1 MSWMKRLEL
10 FFVLLLSVS
19 LFLPFASAVDT
30 ANLTVVQITGW
41 KFFSQYPIVTILT
54 VILFLLL
61 TFQLIHSKIVN
72 SLLTLFL
79 GILVIYL
86 YSIPLGEFAQ
96 LSKELLQQLPVGY
109 YASALLV
116 FVMGALTIH
125 KTFFR

>member
-10 FFVLLLSVS
+10 FCVLLFGIS
-19 LFLPFASAVDT
+19 LFLPFSSALDL
-30 ANLTVVQITGW
+30 ANYSVVQINCW
-41 KFFSQYPIVTILT
+41 KFFSQYPIVTILA

-61 TFQLIHSKIVN
+61 TFQLIHSKIIN

-86 YSIPLGEFAQ
+86 YSIPLGEIAQ

-109 YASALLV
+109 YASALLAL
-116 FVMGALTIH
+116 VMGLLTIH

>member
-10 FFVLLLSVS
+10 FCVLLFGIS
-19 LFLPFASAVDT
+19 LFLPFSNALDLVNYSF
-30 ANLTVVQITGW
+30 VQINGW
-41 KFFSQYPIVTILT
+41 KFFSQYPIVTILA

-61 TFQLIHSKIVN
+61 TFQLIHSKIIN
-72 SLLTLFL
+72 SLLTFFL
-79 GILVIYL
+79 GILVVYL
-86 YSIPLGEFAQ
+86 YSIPLGEIAQ

-116 FVMGALTIH
+116 FVMGSLTIH

>member
-1 MSWMKRLEL
+1 MKRLEL
-10 FFVLLLSVS
+10 FCVLLFGIS
-19 LFLPFASAVDT
+19 LFLPFSSALDL
-30 ANLTVVQITGW
+30 ANLSVVQINGW
-41 KFFSQYPIVTILT
+41 KFFSQYPIVTILA

-61 TFQLIHSKIVN
+61 TFQLIHSKIIN

-86 YSIPLGEFAQ
+86 YSIPLGEIAQ

-116 FVMGALTIH
+116 FVMGSLSIH

>member
-10 FFVLLLSVS
+10 FCVLLFGIS
-19 LFLPFASAVDT
+19 LFLPFSSALDLV
-30 ANLTVVQITGW
+30 NYSFVQINGW
-41 KFFSQYPIVTILT
+41 KFFSQYPIVTILA

-61 TFQLIHSKIVN
+61 TFQLIHSKIIN

-86 YSIPLGEFAQ
+86 YSIPLGEIAQ

-116 FVMGALTIH
+116 FVMGSLTIH

>member
-1 MSWMKRLEL
+1 MGWMKRLEL

-86 YSIPLGEFAQ
+86 YGIPLGEFAQ

>member
-1 MSWMKRLEL
+1 MKRLEL
-10 FFVLLLSVS
+10 FCVLLFGIS

-86 YSIPLGEFAQ
+86 YSIPLGEFVQ

>member
-1 MSWMKRLEL
+1 MKRLEL

-72 SLLTLFL
+72 SLLTLLL

>member
-1 MSWMKRLEL
+1 MKRLEL
-10 FFVLLLSVS
+10 FCVLLFGIS
-19 LFLPFASAVDT
+19 LFLPFSSALDLV
-30 ANLTVVQITGW
+30 NYSFVQINGW
-41 KFFSQYPIVTILT
+41 KFFSQYPIVTILA

-61 TFQLIHSKIVN
+61 TFQLIHSKIIN

-86 YSIPLGEFAQ
+86 YSIPLGEIAQ

-116 FVMGALTIH
+116 FVMGSLTIH

>member
-1 MSWMKRLEL
+1 MKRLEL
-10 FFVLLLSVS
+10 FCVLLFGIS
-19 LFLPFASAVDT
+19 LFLPFSSALDLS
-30 ANLTVVQITGW
+30 NYSFVQINGW
-41 KFFSQYPIVTILT
+41 KFFSQYPIVTILA

-61 TFQLIHSKIVN
+61 TFQLIHSKIIN

-86 YSIPLGEFAQ
+86 YSIPLGEIAQ

-116 FVMGALTIH
+116 FVMGSLTIH
-125 KTFFR
+125 KIFFR

>member
-1 MSWMKRLEL
+1 MKRLEL
-10 FFVLLLSVS
+10 FCVLLFGIS
-19 LFLPFASAVDT
+19 LFLPFSSALD
-30 ANLTVVQITGW
+30 LTNYSIVQINGW
-41 KFFSQYPIVTILT
+41 KFFSQYPIVTILA

-116 FVMGALTIH
+116 FVMGALTFH

>member
-1 MSWMKRLEL
+1 MKRLEL
-10 FFVLLLSVS
+10 FCVLLFGIS
-19 LFLPFASAVDT
+19 LFLPFSSALDLS
-30 ANLTVVQITGW
+30 NYSFVQINGW
-41 KFFSQYPIVTILT
+41 KFFSQYPIVTILA

-61 TFQLIHSKIVN
+61 TFQLIHSKIIN

-86 YSIPLGEFAQ
+86 YSIPLGEIAQ

-116 FVMGALTIH
+116 FVMGSLTIH

>member
-1 MSWMKRLEL
+1 
-10 FFVLLLSVS
+10 
-19 LFLPFASAVDT
+19 
-30 ANLTVVQITGW
+30 
-41 KFFSQYPIVTILT
+41 VTILA

-61 TFQLIHSKIVN
+61 TFQLIHSKIIN

-86 YSIPLGEFAQ
+86 YSIPLGEIAQ

-116 FVMGALTIH
+116 FVMGSLTIH

>member
-1 MSWMKRLEL
+1 MKRLEL
-10 FFVLLLSVS
+10 FCVLLFGIS
-19 LFLPFASAVDT
+19 LFLPFSSALDLV
-30 ANLTVVQITGW
+30 NYSFVQINGW
-41 KFFSQYPIVTILT
+41 KFFSQYPIVTILS

-61 TFQLIHSKIVN
+61 TFQLIHSKIIN

-86 YSIPLGEFAQ
+86 YSIPLGEIAQ

-116 FVMGALTIH
+116 FVMGSLTIH

>member
-1 MSWMKRLEL
+1 MKRLEL
-10 FFVLLLSVS
+10 FCVLLLSVS

-109 YASALLV
+109 YASALLAL
-116 FVMGALTIH
+116 VMGSLTIH

>member
-1 MSWMKRLEL
+1 MKRLEL

-116 FVMGALTIH
+116 FVMGALTFH
-125 KTFFR
+125 KIFFR

>member
-10 FFVLLLSVS
+10 FCVLLFGIS

>member
-1 MSWMKRLEL
+1 MKRLEL

-30 ANLTVVQITGW
+30 AHLTVVQITGW

>member
-1 MSWMKRLEL
+1 MKRLEL
-10 FFVLLLSVS
+10 FCVLLFGIS
-19 LFLPFASAVDT
+19 LFLPFSSALDLS
-30 ANLTVVQITGW
+30 NYSFVQINGW
-41 KFFSQYPIVTILT
+41 KFFSQYPIVTILA

-61 TFQLIHSKIVN
+61 TFQLIHSKIIN

-86 YSIPLGEFAQ
+86 YSIPLGEIAQ

>member
-1 MSWMKRLEL
+1 MKRLEL
-10 FFVLLLSVS
+10 FCVLLFGIS
-19 LFLPFASAVDT
+19 LFLPFSSALDLV
-30 ANLTVVQITGW
+30 NYSFVQINGW
-41 KFFSQYPIVTILT
+41 KFFSQYPIVTILS

-61 TFQLIHSKIVN
+61 TFQLIHSKIIN

-86 YSIPLGEFAQ
+86 YSIPLGEIAQ

-109 YASALLV
+109 YASALLL
-116 FVMGALTIH
+116 FVMGSLTIH

>member
-1 MSWMKRLEL
+1 MKRLEL
-10 FFVLLLSVS
+10 FCVLLFGIS
-19 LFLPFASAVDT
+19 LFLPFSSALDLV
-30 ANLTVVQITGW
+30 NYSFVQINGW
-41 KFFSQYPIVTILT
+41 KFFSQYPIVTILS

-61 TFQLIHSKIVN
+61 TFQLIHSKIIN

-86 YSIPLGEFAQ
+86 YSIPLGEIAQ

>member
-1 MSWMKRLEL
+1 MKRLEL

>member
-1 MSWMKRLEL
+1 MKRLEL
-10 FFVLLLSVS
+10 FCVLLFGIS
-19 LFLPFASAVDT
+19 LFLPFSSALDL
-30 ANLTVVQITGW
+30 ANYSVIQINGW
-41 KFFSQYPIVTILT
+41 KFSSQYPIVTIRA

-61 TFQLIHSKIVN
+61 TFQLIHSKIIN

-86 YSIPLGEFAQ
+86 YSIPLGEIAQ

-116 FVMGALTIH
+116 FVMGSLTIH

>member
-1 MSWMKRLEL
+1 MKRLEL
-10 FFVLLLSVS
+10 FCVLLFGIS
-19 LFLPFASAVDT
+19 LFLPFSSALDLV
-30 ANLTVVQITGW
+30 NYSFVQINGW
-41 KFFSQYPIVTILT
+41 KFFSQYPIVTILA

-61 TFQLIHSKIVN
+61 TFQLIHSKIIN

-86 YSIPLGEFAQ
+86 YSIPLGEIAQ

>member
-1 MSWMKRLEL
+1 MKRLEL

-41 KFFSQYPIVTILT
+41 KFFSQYPIVTILA

-61 TFQLIHSKIVN
+61 TFQLIHSKIIN
-72 SLLTLFL
+72 SLLTLLL

-86 YSIPLGEFAQ
+86 YSIPLGEIAQ

-116 FVMGALTIH
+116 FVMGSLTIH

>member
-1 MSWMKRLEL
+1 MKRLEL
-10 FFVLLLSVS
+10 FCVLLLGIS
-19 LFLPFASAVDT
+19 LFLPFSSALDLV
-30 ANLTVVQITGW
+30 NYSFVQINGW
-41 KFFSQYPIVTILT
+41 KFFSQYPIVTILA

-86 YSIPLGEFAQ
+86 YSIPLGEIAQ

-116 FVMGALTIH
+116 FVMGSLTIH

>member
-1 MSWMKRLEL
+1 MKRLEL
-10 FFVLLLSVS
+10 FCVLLLSVS

>member
-1 MSWMKRLEL
+1 MKRLEL
-10 FFVLLLSVS
+10 FCVLLFGIS
-19 LFLPFASAVDT
+19 LFLPFSSALDL
-30 ANLTVVQITGW
+30 AHYSFVQINGW
-41 KFFSQYPIVTILT
+41 KFFSQYPIVTILSI
-54 VILFLLL
+54 ILFLLL
-61 TFQLIHSKIVN
+61 TFQLIHSKIIN

-86 YSIPLGEFAQ
+86 YSIPLGEIAQ

-116 FVMGALTIH
+116 FVMGSLTIH

>member
-10 FFVLLLSVS
+10 FCVLLFGIS
-19 LFLPFASAVDT
+19 LFLPFSSALDL
-30 ANLTVVQITGW
+30 ANYSVVQINGW
-41 KFFSQYPIVTILT
+41 KFFGQYPIVTILA

-61 TFQLIHSKIVN
+61 TFQLIHSKIIN

-86 YSIPLGEFAQ
+86 YSIPLGEIAQ

-116 FVMGALTIH
+116 FVMGSLTIH

>member
-1 MSWMKRLEL
+1 MKRLEL
-10 FFVLLLSVS
+10 FCVLLFGIS

>member
-10 FFVLLLSVS
+10 FCVLLFGIS

-86 YSIPLGEFAQ
+86 YSIPLGEFVQ

>member
-10 FFVLLLSVS
+10 FCVLLFGIS
-19 LFLPFASAVDT
+19 LFLPFSSALDLS
-30 ANLTVVQITGW
+30 NYSFVQINGW
-41 KFFSQYPIVTILT
+41 KFFSQYPIVTILA

-61 TFQLIHSKIVN
+61 TFQLIHSKIIN

-86 YSIPLGEFAQ
+86 YSIPLGEIAQ

-116 FVMGALTIH
+116 FVMGSLTIH

>member
-10 FFVLLLSVS
+10 FCVLLFGIS
-19 LFLPFASAVDT
+19 LFLPFSSALDLVKYSF
-30 ANLTVVQITGW
+30 VQINGW
-41 KFFSQYPIVTILT
+41 KFFSQYPIVTILA

-61 TFQLIHSKIVN
+61 TFQLIHSKIIN
-72 SLLTLFL
+72 SFLTLFL

-86 YSIPLGEFAQ
+86 YSIPLGEIAQ

>member
-1 MSWMKRLEL
+1 MKRLEL
-10 FFVLLLSVS
+10 FCVLLLSVS

-41 KFFSQYPIVTILT
+41 KFFSQYPIVTILA